1 METIEVKRLEAGS
14 EEIAAEV
21 VGVFK
26 SERASPE
33 HMRRFLANAANVL
46 FAALK
51 DGLPV
56 GFLLAHKL
64 ERLDN
69 KLSSVLVYEVE
80 VAEEH
85 RRKGVA
91 TGMIQALQRTC
102 AMDRSGD
109 MWLICDDTNA
119 AALALYRSTGAV
131 PRAGAS
137 VLVDY
142 RLDP

>member
-1 METIEVKRLEAGS
+1 METFEVVRLEPGHEAL
-14 EEIAAEV
+14 AAEV
-21 VGVFK
+21 VRAFK

-33 HMRRFLANAANVL
+33 HMRRFLANRANVL

-51 DGLPV
+51 DGAPV

-69 KLSSVLVYEVE
+69 KLSSVLICEVE

-91 TGMIQALQRTC
+91 TGMLGALQRAC

-109 MWLICDDTNA
+109 VWLIADETNT
-119 AALALYRSTGAV
+119 AALALYDSTGAV
-131 PRAGAS
+131 RREGAA